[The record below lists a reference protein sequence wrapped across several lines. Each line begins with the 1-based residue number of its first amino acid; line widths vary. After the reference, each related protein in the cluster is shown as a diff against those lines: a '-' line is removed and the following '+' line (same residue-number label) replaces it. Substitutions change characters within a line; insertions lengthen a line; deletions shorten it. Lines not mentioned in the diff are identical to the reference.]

1 MDSRPPLRRLLPLTL
16 LASLAIAAP
25 AQADIAVTPDREV
38 DYGEQGV
45 TTVSLPRTF
54 TVTNGDDVL
63 PVTINGE
70 TFTGTNGGDFM
81 VSSSTCGGSLGP
93 NSSCEILVR
102 FVPSALDERTATMN
116 VIVGGAPAD
125 DTASLKG
132 TGTAL

>member
-54 TVTNGDDVL
+54 TVTNGDD
-63 PVTINGE
+63 
-70 TFTGTNGGDFM
+70 FM